1 MSVQNRRSE
10 GNIQCAKQDIRELK
24 IRRRRASATVDL
36 VEGVRGRGRRCNG
49 GKISLRYARD
59 GVLLKRFLRSLERAM
74 ATFRKVRE
82 LLLLSYDDGDILEDE
97 FLLLYD
103 ANNSK
108 NPDFPYQI
116 TSILTWKNSTKVS
129 VGQNFVFEKGTY
141 LFSQRQ

>member
-1 MSVQNRRSE
+1 
-10 GNIQCAKQDIRELK
+10 
-24 IRRRRASATVDL
+24 
-36 VEGVRGRGRRCNG
+36 
-49 GKISLRYARD
+49 
-59 GVLLKRFLRSLERAM
+59 M

-129 VGQNFVFEKGTY
+129 VWQNFVFEKGTY